1 MAYASGSRGYRPG
14 LDGKNERG
22 CAAQPRSTRAHG
34 ALVLAC
40 AAGLALALGCAQG
53 GPPKVTPIGKVD
65 PAPIDASIYRVG
77 PADQLSIRV
86 LPEPAIE
93 RTARVRPDGRFSMD
107 LVGDVDA
114 TGRTTDE
121 IAREI
126 EQRIAEYR
134 VSPSVTVSVEEIQ
147 STAISV
153 TGEVETPSS
162 FPLERELRLSEA
174 VAMAGGATE
183 FAATAR
189 VRIVRRVGDQTLL
202 YLVNLD
208 RIQAGDATTDYVL
221 ERGDLVYV
229 PAAVPV
235 VVGYNVRRALYPLE
249 VLMNTIAG
257 PLLGFVAG
265 Q

>member
-1 MAYASGSRGYRPG
+1 M
-14 LDGKNERG
+14 L
-22 CAAQPRSTRAHG
+22 
-34 ALVLAC
+34 
-40 AAGLALALGCAQG
+40 AAGIALALGCAHQ
-53 GPPKVTPIGKVD
+53 GPPKVTPMGKIE
-65 PAPIDASIYRVG
+65 PAPIDASTYRIG

-107 LVGDVDA
+107 LVGDVEA
-114 TGRTTDE
+114 SGRTTDE
-121 IAREI
+121 IALEI
-126 EQRIAEYR
+126 EERIAEYR

-162 FPLERELRLSEA
+162 FPLDREVRLSEA

-183 FAATAR
+183 FAATSR
-189 VRIVRRVGDQTLL
+189 VRVVRRQGDQTLR

-229 PAAVPV
+229 PAAIPV
-235 VVGYNVRRALYPLE
+235 VVGYNLRRALYPLE

-257 PLLGFVAG
+257 PLIGFAAG
-265 Q
+265 GGG